1 MARWSVV
8 CGLIVVSSA
17 FGAETRMVPSI
28 DGGPTAARPTIAE
41 IERLNGEVYD
51 LLRAQR
57 WSEANR
63 AAQSALRAAESALG
77 PDHPATATALHNFAS
92 SWRELGRLADALP
105 LLRRSL
111 AVAEK
116 IHGVNH
122 PDIAVPAAAL
132 GLILLDLGQP
142 HEAVQLLQRALALI
156 EKAEGSSS
164 DNRARAANNL
174 SAALIASGRL
184 QDALAMQQQA
194 LTQRE
199 RQLGPRHPGTATMV
213 ANLAYLQLRVGQPAA
228 ALANANKALEIREAL
243 LGPEHADVALSL
255 DMVARVLAA
264 QDRFAEAL
272 TLRQRA
278 LAIQIH
284 AENRLTQ
291 LPTLAGLRDDHA
303 ALGHRD
309 AAIFFGK
316 RAVNLLQQ
324 VRGSLSA
331 VERRSQESFAGHHSE
346 HFAALA
352 TLLVDAGRLTE
363 AEQVLAMLKQHELF
377 ELLRQSDPERRS
389 MSYTGQERL
398 HAQALD
404 ELERDGLAE
413 ARELA
418 LLEQC
423 LRSGVTLTPTEEA
436 RRTRLLLAAQQWQAR
451 FRQWQATL
459 VTGMAEGPTGQA
471 LAQRQI
477 TEQTSA
483 MGRAVRSDPRAV
495 GLQYIV
501 GSNRLS
507 IIVTTSRAS
516 IGRHVN
522 VTREALSRQVHAL
535 RRAILD
541 RDADPRPAALA
552 LYASLIAPIAEDLRQ
567 AQAQQLLLS
576 LTDTLR
582 YVPFAALHDGH
593 QWLIEKFSMANLSA
607 DITSR
612 ARPPAAPWQAIGMGV
627 TTSHGDFAALPAVR
641 RELRGVVRTAESPDG
656 ALPGLIHLDAAFD
669 RRSLELAVARSTPV
683 VHIASHFQFSPGDQ
697 GNTFLLLGDGTHMTL
712 QELAALDFQGID
724 LLTLSACDTAMGG
737 GLDET
742 GAEIEGLAT
751 AVQRQ
756 GAESVLATLWPVA
769 DDSTALLMQRFYR
782 RQSTSATG
790 KAEALRWAQLSL
802 LNQDDAPANGPVR
815 SRRRYGHPFF
825 WAPFVLSGNWK

>member
-1 MARWSVV
+1 MASRAVV
-8 CGLIVVSSA
+8 CSVILATPA
-17 FGAETRMVPSI
+17 FGAEAPVDSSVDGRTVPA
-28 DGGPTAARPTIAE
+28 PRTVAE

-57 WSEANR
+57 WTEANR
-63 AAQSALRAAESALG
+63 AAQSALRAAEIALG

-111 AVAEK
+111 ALAEK
-116 IHGVNH
+116 IHGVEH
-122 PDIAVPAAAL
+122 PDIAVPAAVL
-132 GLILLDLGQP
+132 GLILLELGQA
-142 HEAVQLLQRALALI
+142 HEAVQLLQRASALI

-164 DNRARAANNL
+164 DNWARAANNL

-184 QDALAMQQQA
+184 QDALAMQQRA

-199 RQLGPRHPGTATMV
+199 RLLGPRHPGTASMV

-228 ALANANKALEIREAL
+228 ALANAHRALEIREGL

-255 DMVARVLAA
+255 NMVARVLAA

-272 TLRQRA
+272 PLRQRA
-278 LAIQIH
+278 LAIQIR
-284 AENRLTQ
+284 AENSLAQ
-291 LPTLAGLRDDHA
+291 LSTLAGLRDDHA
-303 ALGHRD
+303 ALDQRD

-316 RAVNLLQQ
+316 RAVNLLQR

-331 VERRSQESFAGHHSE
+331 VERRSQESFAGRHSE
-346 HFAALA
+346 HFSALA
-352 TLLVDAGRLTE
+352 TLLVDAGRLPE
-363 AEQVLAMLKQHELF
+363 AEQVLSMLKQHEVF

-389 MSYTGQERL
+389 MSYTGQERF
-398 HAQALD
+398 HAQTLD

-418 LLEQC
+418 LLEQR
-423 LRSGVTLTPTEEA
+423 LRSGATLTPTEDT

-501 GSNRLS
+501 GRNRLS

-541 RDADPRPAALA
+541 RDADPRPSAMA
-552 LYASLIAPIAEDLRQ
+552 LYDSLIAPIAEDLRQ
-567 AQAQQLLLS
+567 AQAQQLLMS

-593 QWLIEKFSMANLSA
+593 QWLIEKFSMTNLSA
-607 DITSR
+607 EIPSRSR
-612 ARPPAAPWQAIGMGV
+612 APAAPWQAIGMGV
-627 TTSHGDFAALPAVR
+627 TLSHGDFAALPAVR

-683 VHIASHFQFSPGDQ
+683 VHIASHFQFSPGDH
-697 GNTFLLLGDGTHMTL
+697 GSTFLLLGDGTRMTL
-712 QELAALDFQGID
+712 RELAALDFQGID

-742 GAEIEGLAT
+742 GAEVEGLAT
-751 AVQRQ
+751 ALQRQ
-756 GAESVLATLWPVA
+756 GADSVLATLWPVA

-782 RQSTSATG
+782 RQSTSVVG
-790 KAEALRWAQLSL
+790 KAESLRWAQLSL
-802 LNQDDAPANGPVR
+802 LKQEDLPADALARP
-815 SRRRYGHPFF
+815 RRRYDHPFF